1 LKSKFFY
8 TFSSFFGA
16 LLVAAFFF
24 YFKYKFAEYKF
35 INFNKIILYT
45 KNDIFY
51 PAKEEYTLIIF
62 SSKMNNLENVVKKIN
77 TPYPILAIDIFQK
90 RKKYKEIIYTTAG
103 INTIIKLIQ
112 QLNIYE
118 IPVAVNIKR
127 YHKLLYKQDSPLKII
142 NEK

>member
-35 INFNKIILYT
+35 IDFKKITLYT
-45 KNDIFY
+45 INDIFY
-51 PAKEEYTLIIF
+51 PKKDEYTLILF
-62 SSKMNNLENVVKKIN
+62 SSKMNDINKLVKKIHS
-77 TPYPILAIDIFQK
+77 PYPILAVDIFQK
-90 RKKYKEIIYTTAG
+90 RKNYSKIIYTTAG

-118 IPVAVNIKR
+118 VPVAVNIKR